1 MRKSAIL
8 LFFMVFLVLS
18 EAQSAHIIG
27 GKFRLNYFAADSIQ
41 IQLEL
46 ERDCGGGGASFETIA
61 FVGIYSKSTNL
72 QVDIIELSRDKI
84 VSSPYSY
91 DCNGIERCVQVGYFS
106 VLINT
111 NQAQFS
117 ETGGYY
123 LQWERCCLTDL
134 LININNP
141 GGTPFSALIEI
152 PKFKTNGIAL
162 VNSSP
167 YKEEIFNPLIC
178 LNQDFEYDL
187 GFHDIDGDSLVY
199 EIIRPIAGGYTSAF
213 DPAQNTGPKPYDSVE
228 WTPDFS
234 TSNFIPSITPFSLN
248 SSTGLMKFKP
258 SQLGKY
264 LFAMAVHEYRNGIK
278 LGTVYY
284 ESILYVYDCTSA
296 IVVQPKDQYSVNFAP
311 VTFKVKHSDT
321 NAHYQW
327 QIRQSLSTTFTNIQ
341 SANADSFIVQNIV
354 DSMNNYQYRCVIH
367 KNACDDITFAARLRL
382 VNTGIEQSSL
392 KRITL
397 HPNPSNTIVTVS
409 GVDEP
414 IKVSLYSLE
423 GKLLKEIYYSSTM
436 DVSDILP
443 GMYIV
448 RVTDKNHNANYFGK
462 LRIGE

>member
-18 EAQSAHIIG
+18 EAHSAHIIG

-46 ERDCGGGGASFETIA
+46 ERDCSGGGASFESIA
-61 FVGIYSKSTNL
+61 FVGIYCKSNNL
-72 QVDIIELSRDKI
+72 QIDIIELSRDKI
-84 VSSPYSY
+84 VSSPYTY
-91 DCNGIERCVQVGYFS
+91 DCNGIARCVEVGYFS
-106 VLINT
+106 AYLNP
-111 NQAQFS
+111 NGAQFDD
-117 ETGGYY
+117 TLGYY
-123 LQWERCCLTDL
+123 LQWERCCLTTDL
-134 LININNP
+134 SNILTP
-141 GGTPFSALIEI
+141 ESTPFSALIDI

-199 EIIRPIAGGYTSAF
+199 EIIRPIAGGYTSSF
-213 DPAQNTGPKPYDSVE
+213 NPGQNTGPKPYDSVE
-228 WTPDFS
+228 WALGYSVTD
-234 TSNFIPSITPFSLN
+234 FIPSITPFSLN

-264 LFAMAVHEYRNGIK
+264 LFAMAVHEFRNGIE

-296 IVVQPKDQYSVNFAP
+296 ILLQPKDQYVIDYSP
-311 VTFKVKHSDT
+311 VKFKVKHSDPSVT
-321 NAHYQW
+321 YQW
-327 QIRQSLSTTFTNIQ
+327 QERGANLFLFIDIPNETKDSLVFTNT
-341 SANADSFIVQNIV
+341 ADSL
-354 DSMNNYQYRCVIH
+354 NNRSYRCVMH
-367 KNACDDITFAARLRL
+367 KSTCDDISHVAFIHILKSGIN
-382 VNTGIEQSSL
+382 NTVIKQ
-392 KRITL
+392 ITL
-397 HPNPSNTIVTVS
+397 HPNPSNTIVTIS

-423 GKLLKEIYYSSTM
+423 GKLLKEIYHSSTM